1 MGSVKRDIE
10 RKVENPNERL
20 KSLLEISERIL
31 TQSKNS
37 KNKSIVFML
46 RKWNVF
52 LKVNLI
58 RDMSL
63 VVK

>member
-31 TQSKNS
+31 TQSKNRQ
-37 KNKSIVFML
+37 K
-46 RKWNVF
+46 
-52 LKVNLI
+52 
-58 RDMSL
+58 
-63 VVK
+63 